1 MDESIFCLE
10 PNKIKVDELSYNYD
24 YNFLDGLF
32 KTDVTNYYN
41 LLLSEEKY
49 KLKNLYNYIFLR
61 SIKLNHQFPVFN
73 KIKIN
78 KYITPN
84 IFNEEIKKFI
94 NETKV
99 YGIFI
104 INSLKHYYL
113 PNN

>member
-10 PNKIKVDELSYNYD
+10 PNKITVNKLSYSYD
-24 YNFLDGLF
+24 YNFLDELF
-32 KTDVTNYYN
+32 KTDISNYYN

-61 SIKLNHQFPVFN
+61 SIKLNHHFSIFN
-73 KIKIN
+73 KMKIN
-78 KYITPN
+78 KYITPT
-84 IFNEEIKKFI
+84 IFNEEIKKYI
-94 NETKV
+94 NKKKI

-113 PNN
+113 PNI